1 MKEGMCILINEFW
14 KDSGAGSTGCTPVY
28 SSGKTASGDKLEDLD
43 AETPYNLF
51 DYYAVSNGDAFNDQ
65 HNPGYPGSDNEYITA
80 EKAKNEGNNPYTSEP
95 RIMGVSEFQK
105 HGVALTKQ

>member
-1 MKEGMCILINEFW
+1 MFNNDRLNIKHIPSEFVGTSTETTYMKEGMCILINEFW

-51 DYYAVSNGDAFNDQ
+51 DYYAVSNGDAFND
-65 HNPGYPGSDNEYITA
+65 
-80 EKAKNEGNNPYTSEP
+80 
-95 RIMGVSEFQK
+95 
-105 HGVALTKQ
+105 